1 MNFDIGRFGFKV
13 KPVVL
18 IEVQSEAEEAQAL
31 IRTGHQQHQELLDN
45 ALRGRDEGKKK
56 SEMNCNG

>member
-1 MNFDIGRFGFKV
+1 M
-13 KPVVL
+13 L

-31 IRTGHQQHQELLDN
+31 IGTGHQQHQELLDD
-45 ALRGRDEGKKK
+45 ALRGRDEGKEK